1 MEEHEFF
8 LEIKCPRCGRK
19 YTVEEFLGSFIG
31 DHLEC
36 KSNGTLGCN
45 NKFNASIKFHN
56 QWYKLQKPTKIEN

>member
-1 MEEHEFF
+1 MEEQEFYM
-8 LEIKCPRCGRK
+8 EIKCPRCGRK

-45 NKFNASIKFHN
+45 NKFNASIQFHN
-56 QWYKLQKPTKIEN
+56 